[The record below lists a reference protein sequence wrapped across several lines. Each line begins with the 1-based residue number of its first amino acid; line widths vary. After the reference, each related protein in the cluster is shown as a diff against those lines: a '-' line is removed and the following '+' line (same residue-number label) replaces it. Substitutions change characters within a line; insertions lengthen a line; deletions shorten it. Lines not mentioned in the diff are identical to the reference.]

1 MKNQQKQLDSQSS
14 GTAEE
19 FNFCGLD
26 HIPYYE
32 DPALSENS
40 YGNWDE
46 YQYKLK
52 EIVLSQDASDAML
65 LIAQF
70 DDNKDYLNLDDV
82 FLHAIESHPQY
93 PTVELFTNQTRNE
106 LHIKMLERCFNA
118 QKIIE
123 DKSIQRAYDLITD
136 DFKNPDS
143 DKFIK
148 AVQSSFD
155 SFNNQEWFL
164 IQLYMFL
171 FFDWE
176 TKDVDEKRFKT
187 LIRETNAK

>member
-1 MKNQQKQLDSQSS
+1 MKNQQKQLDEQSS
-14 GTAEE
+14 EITKE
-19 FNFCGLD
+19 FSFCGFG
-26 HIPYYE
+26 HIPYCE
-32 DPALSENS
+32 DPVLSKDG

-46 YQYKLK
+46 YRHKL
-52 EIVLSQDASDAML
+52 EELVLSQNIADAML
-65 LIAQF
+65 LITQF
-70 DDNKDYLNLDDV
+70 DDDKDYLNLDEV
-82 FLHAIESHPQY
+82 FLHTIESHPQY
-93 PTVELFTNQTRNE
+93 PSVELFTNRARNN